1 MDVSVLVATKAG
13 SIMGPIASVF
23 GYIMDF
29 LFRITSSMGIMNIGL
44 CIILFTIIT
53 KLLLFPLTIKQQESS
68 KLMSLMN
75 PEIKAVQN
83 KYKGKT
89 DQASMAKQQVEMQAV
104 YEKYGSNPMAGCLP
118 MAIQLPIIFALYRV
132 IYNIPAY
139 VPSVRVFFD
148 NVANPLME
156 QPDYVNKI
164 SELASGVG
172 MAVDKVDY
180 TVANK
185 VVDMLYKLTPAGWD
199 TLESLFPQIS
209 STIAEMRARLS
220 R

>member
-83 KYKGKT
+83 RYKG
-89 DQASMAKQQVEMQAV
+89 
-104 YEKYGSNPMAGCLP
+104 
-118 MAIQLPIIFALYRV
+118 
-132 IYNIPAY
+132 
-139 VPSVRVFFD
+139 
-148 NVANPLME
+148 
-156 QPDYVNKI
+156 
-164 SELASGVG
+164 
-172 MAVDKVDY
+172 
-180 TVANK
+180 
-185 VVDMLYKLTPAGWD
+185 
-199 TLESLFPQIS
+199 
-209 STIAEMRARLS
+209 
-220 R
+220 

>member
-1 MDVSVLVATKAG
+1 MIQFRKGLGGSSLDVSVLVATKAG
-13 SIMGPIASVF
+13 SIMGPIASIF

-89 DQASMAKQQVEMQAV
+89 A
-104 YEKYGSNPMAGCLP
+104 PRHL
-118 MAIQLPIIFALYRV
+118 
-132 IYNIPAY
+132 
-139 VPSVRVFFD
+139 
-148 NVANPLME
+148 
-156 QPDYVNKI
+156 
-164 SELASGVG
+164 
-172 MAVDKVDY
+172 
-180 TVANK
+180 
-185 VVDMLYKLTPAGWD
+185 
-199 TLESLFPQIS
+199 
-209 STIAEMRARLS
+209 
-220 R
+220 

>member
-1 MDVSVLVATKAG
+1 
-13 SIMGPIASVF
+13 MGPIASVF

-83 KYKGKT
+83 RYKGKT

-156 QPDYVNKI
+156 QPDYINKI

-172 MAVDKVDY
+172 MAV
-180 TVANK
+180 
-185 VVDMLYKLTPAGWD
+185 
-199 TLESLFPQIS
+199 
-209 STIAEMRARLS
+209 
-220 R
+220 

>member
-1 MDVSVLVATKAG
+1 
-13 SIMGPIASVF
+13 MGPIASVF

-83 KYKGKT
+83 RYKGKT

-104 YEKYGSNPMAGCLP
+104 YEKYLRFVPGYLQHSGIRTVSTCL
-118 MAIQLPIIFALYRV
+118 F
-132 IYNIPAY
+132 
-139 VPSVRVFFD
+139 
-148 NVANPLME
+148 
-156 QPDYVNKI
+156 
-164 SELASGVG
+164 
-172 MAVDKVDY
+172 
-180 TVANK
+180 
-185 VVDMLYKLTPAGWD
+185 
-199 TLESLFPQIS
+199 
-209 STIAEMRARLS
+209 
-220 R
+220 

>member
-83 KYKGKT
+83 RYKPIRHRWLNNRSRCR
-89 DQASMAKQQVEMQAV
+89 QSMR
-104 YEKYGSNPMAGCLP
+104 NMARIRWQDVCRWR
-118 MAIQLPIIFALYRV
+118 F
-132 IYNIPAY
+132 
-139 VPSVRVFFD
+139 SF
-148 NVANPLME
+148 
-156 QPDYVNKI
+156 
-164 SELASGVG
+164 
-172 MAVDKVDY
+172 
-180 TVANK
+180 
-185 VVDMLYKLTPAGWD
+185 
-199 TLESLFPQIS
+199 
-209 STIAEMRARLS
+209 RLS
-220 R
+220 SLCTGLSTTFRHTYRQYVSFLTT

>member
-83 KYKGKT
+83 RYKGKT
-89 DQASMAKQQVEMQAV
+89 DQASMAKQQVENHIIK
-104 YEKYGSNPMAGCLP
+104 YIEKWWFKG
-118 MAIQLPIIFALYRV
+118 
-132 IYNIPAY
+132 
-139 VPSVRVFFD
+139 
-148 NVANPLME
+148 
-156 QPDYVNKI
+156 NKKKEKTWI
-164 SELASGVG
+164 NLL
-172 MAVDKVDY
+172 DIL
-180 TVANK
+180 NF
-185 VVDMLYKLTPAGWD
+185 L
-199 TLESLFPQIS
+199 
-209 STIAEMRARLS
+209 
-220 R
+220 

>member
-75 PEIKAVQN
+75 PEIKV
-83 KYKGKT
+83 
-89 DQASMAKQQVEMQAV
+89 
-104 YEKYGSNPMAGCLP
+104 
-118 MAIQLPIIFALYRV
+118 
-132 IYNIPAY
+132 
-139 VPSVRVFFD
+139 
-148 NVANPLME
+148 
-156 QPDYVNKI
+156 
-164 SELASGVG
+164 
-172 MAVDKVDY
+172 
-180 TVANK
+180 
-185 VVDMLYKLTPAGWD
+185 
-199 TLESLFPQIS
+199 
-209 STIAEMRARLS
+209 
-220 R
+220 

>member
-83 KYKGKT
+83 MYKGKT
-89 DQASMAKQQVEMQAV
+89 DQATMAKQQVEMQEV
-104 YEKYGSNPMAGCLP
+104 
-118 MAIQLPIIFALYRV
+118 
-132 IYNIPAY
+132 
-139 VPSVRVFFD
+139 
-148 NVANPLME
+148 
-156 QPDYVNKI
+156 
-164 SELASGVG
+164 
-172 MAVDKVDY
+172 
-180 TVANK
+180 
-185 VVDMLYKLTPAGWD
+185 
-199 TLESLFPQIS
+199 
-209 STIAEMRARLS
+209 
-220 R
+220 

>member
-83 KYKGKT
+83 RDKGKT

-104 YEKYGSNPMAGCLP
+104 YEKYGRMSADGDSASDYLRFVPGYLQHSGIRTVSTCL
-118 MAIQLPIIFALYRV
+118 F
-132 IYNIPAY
+132 
-139 VPSVRVFFD
+139 
-148 NVANPLME
+148 
-156 QPDYVNKI
+156 
-164 SELASGVG
+164 
-172 MAVDKVDY
+172 
-180 TVANK
+180 
-185 VVDMLYKLTPAGWD
+185 
-199 TLESLFPQIS
+199 
-209 STIAEMRARLS
+209 
-220 R
+220 

>member
-104 YEKYGSNPMAGCLP
+104 YEKYGSMSADGDSASDYLRFVPGYLQHSGIRTVSTCL
-118 MAIQLPIIFALYRV
+118 F
-132 IYNIPAY
+132 
-139 VPSVRVFFD
+139 
-148 NVANPLME
+148 
-156 QPDYVNKI
+156 
-164 SELASGVG
+164 
-172 MAVDKVDY
+172 
-180 TVANK
+180 
-185 VVDMLYKLTPAGWD
+185 
-199 TLESLFPQIS
+199 
-209 STIAEMRARLS
+209 
-220 R
+220 